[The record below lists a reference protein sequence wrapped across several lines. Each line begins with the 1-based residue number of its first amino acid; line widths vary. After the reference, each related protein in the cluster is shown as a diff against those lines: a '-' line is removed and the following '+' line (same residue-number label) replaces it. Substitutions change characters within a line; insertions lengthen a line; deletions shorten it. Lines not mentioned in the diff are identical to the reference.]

1 MKTGLAPGYKLILGL
16 LLASIGIVYGQLFA
30 LQGPNKCHDVC
41 PTGYRVV
48 CALHEGCLRTFAS
61 SCVMRMYNCKYQKDY
76 RIISQRACEFI
87 SNEDLQKLE
96 L

>member
-1 MKTGLAPGYKLILGL
+1 MYVHISVRRFQRK
-16 LLASIGIVYGQLFA
+16 V
-30 LQGPNKCHDVC
+30 PNKCHDVC

-48 CALHEGCLRTFAS
+48 CGFHNGYLRTFAS

-76 RIISQRACEFI
+76 RIISQQACEFI
-87 SNEDLQKLE
+87 SNEDLRKLE